1 MRSVGLHDGVG
12 IPQGGFLDL
21 KLTEII
27 DFQYD
32 GGILESPGGYS
43 KQPLSKRQ
51 LRSRAASKRAR
62 RARRHNRT

>member
-1 MRSVGLHDGVG
+1 MRSVGLHEGVG

-21 KLTEII
+21 KLTEI

-32 GGILESPGGYS
+32 GRILVSPGGYS
-43 KQPLSKRQ
+43 KQPLSRRQ